1 MTYTAD
7 DFRKA
12 ADLIERVYPD
22 FDLTVADLRVRA
34 DRMEAAGQVDELAS
48 LIVSTAPVSVARTIA
63 YAILTD
69 GRWKRVEDA

>member
-12 ADLIERVYPD
+12 ADLIERIYPD

-34 DRMEAAGQVDELAS
+34 DRMEAAFRKDGQVDELAS
-48 LIVSTAPVSVARTIA
+48 LIVSVARTTA